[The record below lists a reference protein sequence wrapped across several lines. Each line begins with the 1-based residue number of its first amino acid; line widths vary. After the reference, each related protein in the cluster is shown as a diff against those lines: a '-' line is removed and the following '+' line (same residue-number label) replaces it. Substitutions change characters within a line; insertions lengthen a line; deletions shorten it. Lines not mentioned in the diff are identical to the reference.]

1 MNVIKPRKPVEGEND
16 MHTTQ
21 RRRLAR
27 SVISIVLLGWV
38 SAAAAHEQHGGYSA
52 GEPGNPRKPAR
63 EIVVL
68 MNEMDYSP
76 AVIKV
81 KRGEQIHFVLRNVG
95 TEAHEFLLA
104 TTADNLKHG
113 EAMKKNPDMEHDEP
127 NGLRLAARKSGEI
140 LWKFS
145 KAGTFEYSCLI
156 PTHRESGMVG
166 KIIVK

>member
-1 MNVIKPRKPVEGEND
+1 MKVIKPRKPVEEENKV
-16 MHTTQ
+16 HTTQ
-21 RRRLAR
+21 QRRLGR
-27 SVISIVLLGWV
+27 SIISIVLLGWV
-38 SAAAAHEQHGGYSA
+38 TVGAAHEQHGGYSA
-52 GEPGNPRKPAR
+52 GEPGNPGKPSR

-68 MNEMDYSP
+68 LNEMDYSP
-76 AVIKV
+76 AVIQV

-104 TTADNLKHG
+104 TTAENLKHG

-127 NGLRLAARKSGEI
+127 NGLRLAARKSGAI

-156 PTHRESGMVG
+156 PTHREFGMIG
-166 KIIVK
+166 KVIVK

>member
-1 MNVIKPRKPVEGEND
+1 MNVIKLRKPVEGKND

-21 RRRLAR
+21 GRRLVR

-38 SAAAAHEQHGGYSA
+38 SAAAAHDQHGGYSA

-76 AVIKV
+76 AVIEV

-104 TTADNLKHG
+104 TTAENLKHG

-127 NGLRLAARKSGEI
+127 NGLRLAAKKSGEI

-145 KAGTFEYSCLI
+145 KAGTFEYACLI

>member
-1 MNVIKPRKPVEGEND
+1 MNVIKLRKSVEGKND
-16 MHTTQ
+16 MYTTQ

-27 SVISIVLLGWV
+27 SVIPIVLLGWV
-38 SAAAAHEQHGGYSA
+38 SAAAAHERHGGYSA

-76 AVIKV
+76 AVIEV

-104 TTADNLKHG
+104 TTAENLKHG

-127 NGLRLAARKSGEI
+127 NGLRLPAKKSGEI

-145 KAGTFEYSCLI
+145 KAGTFEYACLI